1 MGSAD
6 FLIYFS
12 YSNYYIK
19 NSAFWQRKIIVDLA
33 VFACFLRDWTFLA
46 SRTMGKSFTPEYC
59 YLSRLKK
66 GAAVWYNHNRIRL
79 YPACLTSRSLSGEKG
94 QHRARTLR
102 IRRGCAAICPVPL
115 GAGFCLISPYKPER
129 YNPNPPGAADFSLR
143 LHFILW
149 WAYKEVIP

>member
-46 SRTMGKSFTPEYC
+46 SRTMGKSFSPEYC

-79 YPACLTSRSLSGEKG
+79 YPACLTSRKLSGEKG
-94 QHRARTLR
+94 QRRAQLHAFAN
-102 IRRGCAAICPVPL
+102 GGAAICPVPL
-115 GAGFCLISPYKPER
+115 GAGFCLISPYTSPSKDD
-129 YNPNPPGAADFSLR
+129 NAAASMYMLSETDSDY
-143 LHFILW
+143 I
-149 WAYKEVIP
+149 AQAKEVIP